1 MDTSKITT
9 VEILKKG
16 TEYLVDTLKAKEYDV
31 HHCGWEGDTEFW
43 VLPDGRKFTTN
54 HNSLT
59 EFTPE
64 EFEKYQKVLSVYLHE
79 IKDL

>member
-1 MDTSKITT
+1 MDTSNIKTE
-9 VEILKKG
+9 EILKKG
-16 TEYLVDTLKAKEYDV
+16 TKYLVDTIKAKEYDV
-31 HHCGWEGDTEFW
+31 YHCGWEGDTEFW

-59 EFTPE
+59 EFTPD
-64 EFEKYQKVLSVYLHE
+64 EFKNYITNLTEYLNK